1 MRVVNVKMVND
12 SVIIVKSS
20 KENKSLHTYEVNR
33 LKSSKKLQ
41 TLRSA
46 EMYYDD
52 LMYSVLVPKN
62 LSHSEKLD
70 TIDSAIKIVD
80 MEERND
86 NQQLN
91 MKILLTSQM
100 YVNKIIS

>member
-1 MRVVNVKMVND
+1 MNTVNVKMVND

-41 TLRSA
+41 TVRSA
-46 EMYYDD
+46 SVYDTD

-80 MEERND
+80 MEEIND
-86 NQQLN
+86 EQQSDIR
-91 MKILLTSQM
+91 ILVTSQM
-100 YVNKIIS
+100 YLNK